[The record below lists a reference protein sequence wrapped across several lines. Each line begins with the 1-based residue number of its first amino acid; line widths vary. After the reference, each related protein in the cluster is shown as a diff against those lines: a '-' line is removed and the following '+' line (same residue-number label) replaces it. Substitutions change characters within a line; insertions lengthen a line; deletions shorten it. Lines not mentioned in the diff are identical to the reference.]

1 MTTEGEMTD
10 RVIAAVE
17 ELTRRLVH
25 DLVRPPGASDEAP
38 DERRRALARLAVLV
52 QVEQAVHDLEQGA
65 AHAAAVAGAGYPEIG
80 RAARMTRQGARRR
93 WPGLTRAVSRHPSP
107 APLRST

>member
-10 RVIAAVE
+10 RVTAAVE

-25 DLVRPPGASDEAP
+25 DLVRPPDTSDEVP
-38 DERRRALARLAVLV
+38 DERGRALARLAVLV
-52 QVEQAVHDLEQGA
+52 QVEQAVHDLEHGA
-65 AHAAAVAGAGYPEIG
+65 ARAAAVAGAGYPEIG

-93 WPGLTRAVSRHPSP
+93 WPGLTHADSRHPSP